1 MVMAK
6 ASYLL
11 SNALNKAAQNLRQG
25 KPYEWGH
32 MGSCNCGHLAQVLL
46 NMPKGEIHAA
56 AMEKTGD
63 WNEQLNDYCPT
74 SGFKIDALIFK
85 LLELGL
91 SEKDLMDLEYLRNE
105 NILAKINSE
114 FKPLLNNNR
123 DHVILY
129 LETWANIMQEELLKE
144 IKIESQ
150 LAQSIK
156 ENVQQI
162 VLHS

>member
-56 AMEKTGD
+56 AM
-63 WNEQLNDYCPT
+63 
-74 SGFKIDALIFK
+74 
-85 LLELGL
+85 
-91 SEKDLMDLEYLRNE
+91 
-105 NILAKINSE
+105 
-114 FKPLLNNNR
+114 
-123 DHVILY
+123 
-129 LETWANIMQEELLKE
+129 
-144 IKIESQ
+144 
-150 LAQSIK
+150 
-156 ENVQQI
+156 
-162 VLHS
+162 